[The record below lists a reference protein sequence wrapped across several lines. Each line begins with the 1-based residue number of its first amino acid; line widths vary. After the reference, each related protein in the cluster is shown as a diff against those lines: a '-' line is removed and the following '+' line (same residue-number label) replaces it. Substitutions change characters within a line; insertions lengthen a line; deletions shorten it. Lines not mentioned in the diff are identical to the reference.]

1 MSGWGTKDFANNEP
15 KYLQTN
21 TPGNTNVYMVTD
33 TRLANAS
40 FGNGKGVAHA
50 GWVKINQGT
59 GFVGGIAVSNVNPA
73 KTYANGWVT
82 FTGANTTPA
91 NAQILVLGG
100 NNVSVILQSGGSGY
114 SAAPTAAAS
123 AGANNAE
130 LVFTI
135 TPGGRMGRVQPEVL
149 VCLSEE
155 TAANSN
161 SALPYFTGV

>member
-1 MSGWGTKDFANNEP
+1 MSWGNKDFANNEP

-21 TPGNTNVYMVTD
+21 FPGNTNVKMVTD

-59 GFVGGIAVSNVNPA
+59 GFVKNIAVSNVSPV

-91 NAQILVLGG
+91 NAQILVLNG
-100 NNVSVILQSGGSGY
+100 NNVSVILRSEGKGY
-114 SAAPTAAAS
+114 SSIPVATAS
-123 AGANNAE
+123 AGANNAN

-149 VCLSEE
+149 VALSGE
-155 TAANSN
+155 TALNANSG
-161 SALPYFTGV
+161 LPYFTGV